1 MAKITEKW
9 TEQAVQDLDSA
20 YDYISQENPSWL
32 KPTIESI
39 LEAIEQIKK
48 FPESGREG
56 RVKGTKEL
64 VISAIPFIIVYR
76 SQKNVIQI
84 LSVLHQSRKWP

>member
-1 MAKITEKW
+1 MAKIIEKW
-9 TEQAVQDLDSA
+9 TEQAVEDLDSA
-20 YDYISQENPSWL
+20 YDYISLENPAWL

-39 LEAIEQIKK
+39 LSAIEQIKS
-48 FPESGREG
+48 FPETGREG
-56 RVKGTKEL
+56 RVKGTREF

-76 SQKNVIQI
+76 NQKNAVEI